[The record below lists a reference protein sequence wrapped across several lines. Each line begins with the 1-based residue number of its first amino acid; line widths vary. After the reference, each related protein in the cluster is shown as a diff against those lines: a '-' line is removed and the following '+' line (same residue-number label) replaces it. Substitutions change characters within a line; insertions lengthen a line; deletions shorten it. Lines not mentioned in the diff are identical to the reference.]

1 MLLLFPSPRGVRSSL
16 ARVDRREADNTP
28 FTILRGSRVKLG
40 ETGERSEISDS
51 YKTRYFIIYKWDS
64 FSSEIDDEEIYKI
77 FCYRMEKENTAQA
90 IETTGK
96 GDNPNCILHILASLM
111 NRQNYIYV

>member
-1 MLLLFPSPRGVRSSL
+1 MLLLFPSPRGVRGNL
-16 ARVDRREADNTP
+16 ARVDRRKADNTI
-28 FTILRGSRVKLG
+28 FIILRGSRVRLG
-40 ETGERSEISDS
+40 ETGERSESFDS

-77 FCYRMEKENTAQA
+77 FCYKMEKENRAQA

-96 GDNPNCILHILASLM
+96 GDNPNCILH
-111 NRQNYIYV
+111 V